1 MNRAIGQ
8 RLRGARLRALVLLLG
23 FTAYWQLWAESSLAA
38 RRDNAHQI
46 VQQLSIKR
54 GLILAADGT
63 KLAINRAA
71 TTADGRH
78 VYERR
83 YPTRKMFAHIV
94 GYSSATDGRA
104 GVERSAN
111 DYLVG
116 RAHRPRRRARERAA
130 LARRRRGDRRRRA
143 ALAAAGGAA
152 HGDERAGRDR
162 QGRAPCSRSSR
173 APAACS

>member
-1 MNRAIGQ
+1 MNRAIRRVYG
-8 RLRGARLRALVLLLG
+8 VLAAGLLILLG

-46 VQQLSIKR
+46 AQQLSIDR

-63 KLAINRAA
+63 KLAVNRAT

-78 VYERR
+78 VFERR
-83 YPTRKMFAHIV
+83 YPTNKMFAHVV

-104 GVERSAN
+104 GIEQSAN

-116 RAHRPRRRARERAA
+116 AHTV
-130 LARRRRGDRRRRA
+130 
-143 ALAAAGGAA
+143 
-152 HGDERAGRDR
+152 
-162 QGRAPCSRSSR
+162 CK
-173 APAACS
+173 